1 MRLVFD
7 TTVLAQAERSQLAR
21 TGIHRYTNQLLSA
34 LETGCGLTSL
44 GYCRDPLLRPW
55 AQGRAD
61 SGPAS
66 PLHRLL
72 RQPALVQTA
81 KPLWRLL
88 QNSSWARRR
97 QHTHLA
103 DLLAQARVD
112 PAQAVY
118 HSPYAAIPAEV
129 RRAGFGAVVLTI
141 HDMLPLIEPRLF
153 PEETVRGFRET
164 LASLR
169 CSDHLICVSSS
180 TRDDVLRLQHSVPA
194 ERVHVIPLAAAAEL
208 APVRQPA
215 ALEALR
221 KRFALRPADRLI
233 LSLGTLEPRKNLNLV
248 LDSFQRLRAR
258 HPGLPV
264 RLLLVGA
271 PGWQIQPLLRR
282 LESDGAAEAIQLT
295 GFVEDEL
302 LASLY
307 SCADVFVYP
316 SLYEGFGLPPL
327 EAMQCGTPVIV
338 SRSSS
343 LPELVKDAGLQVDPH
358 DPEGLCDALEHI
370 LLDPASHQQL
380 SQRGLQRARAFHWRQ
395 TAERTAQ
402 VYRQALGLG

>member
-1 MRLVFD
+1 MELVFD
-7 TTVLAQAERSQLAR
+7 TTVLAQADRSQLAR

-34 LETGCGLTSL
+34 LETWCELTSV
-44 GYCRDPLLRPW
+44 GYCRDPLLRHW
-55 AQGRAD
+55 GQGRAD
-61 SGPAS
+61 AIPAS
-66 PLHRLL
+66 PLRRLL

-88 QNSSWARRR
+88 QNSPWARRR
-97 QHTHLA
+97 QRRHLA
-103 DLLAQARVD
+103 QLLAQARIE
-112 PAQAVY
+112 PAKAAY

-129 RRAGFGAVVLTI
+129 RHAGFGAVVLTI
-141 HDMLPLIEPRLF
+141 HDMLPLIEPGLF
-153 PEETVRGFRET
+153 PEETVRGFQET

-169 CSDHLICVSSS
+169 GGDQLICVSSS
-180 TRDDVLRLQHSVPA
+180 TREDVLRLQHTVPA
-194 ERVHVIPLAAAAEL
+194 DQVHVIPLAAAAEL

-215 ALEALR
+215 ALEAVR
-221 KRFALRPADRLI
+221 QRFALSPADRLI

-248 LDSFQRLRAR
+248 LESFQRLRAR
-258 HPGLPV
+258 QPGLPV

-271 PGWQIQPLLRR
+271 PGWQMQPLLRR
-282 LESDGAAEAIQLT
+282 LETDGAAQAIRLT
-295 GFVEDEL
+295 GFVEDDL

-338 SRSSS
+338 SRSSC
-343 LPELVKDAGLQVDPH
+343 LPELVNDAGIQVDPH
-358 DPEGLCDALEHI
+358 DPDGLCDALERV
-370 LLDPASHQQL
+370 LLDPATHRDL

-402 VYRQALGLG
+402 VYRQALGRG